1 MIEISNLIK
10 AYKDNMIFQQ
20 FSLSFKDNE
29 ITAVL
34 GTSGCGKTTLLNIL
48 MGIDKD
54 FSGTIEGISN
64 KRISV
69 VFQENRLI
77 ETGTVKDNL
86 IVVNSDLDEC
96 ESMIE
101 ALGMKGFFNSPIAS
115 LSGGMKRRVAL
126 ARALLY
132 GGDIY
137 IFDEPFKGMDL
148 QTKEKAMKLAK
159 EKISK
164 KTCIFVTHDLK
175 EAKVFADRIVTVS
188 GGLADNGHI

>member
-1 MIEISNLIK
+1 MIEIKNLTK
-10 AYKDNMIFQQ
+10 AYEDNMVFQQ

-48 MGIDKD
+48 MGLDKN
-54 FSGTIEGISN
+54 FSGTIDGLDN
-64 KRISV
+64 KKISV
-69 VFQENRLI
+69 VFQENRLL
-77 ETGTVKDNL
+77 ETGSIKDNL
-86 IVVNSDLDEC
+86 TVVNSNLDEC
-96 ESMIE
+96 ERVIE
-101 ALGMKGFFNSPIAS
+101 ALEMKDFFYSSVAS

-148 QTKEKAMKLAK
+148 QTKEKAMKLTK

-164 KTCIFVTHDLK
+164 KTCIFVTHDLE
-175 EAKVFADRIVTVS
+175 EAKEFADRIVTFS
-188 GGLADNGHI
+188 ERHSDN

>member
-1 MIEISNLIK
+1 MIEISNLTK

-29 ITAVL
+29 ITALL
-34 GTSGCGKTTLLNIL
+34 GTSGCGKTTFLNIL
-48 MGIDKD
+48 MGLDKN
-54 FSGTIEGISN
+54 FKGTITGLDN
-64 KRISV
+64 KKISV
-69 VFQENRLI
+69 VFQENRLL
-77 ETGTVKDNL
+77 ETGSVKDNL
-86 IVVNSDLDEC
+86 AVVNGNLDEC
-96 ESMIE
+96 ERIME
-101 ALGMKGFFNSPIAS
+101 TLEMKDFFNSPIGS

-159 EKISK
+159 KKISG
-164 KTCIFVTHDLK
+164 KTCIFVTHDLE
-175 EAKVFADRIVTVS
+175 EAKGFADRIVRFSV
-188 GGLADNGHI
+188 